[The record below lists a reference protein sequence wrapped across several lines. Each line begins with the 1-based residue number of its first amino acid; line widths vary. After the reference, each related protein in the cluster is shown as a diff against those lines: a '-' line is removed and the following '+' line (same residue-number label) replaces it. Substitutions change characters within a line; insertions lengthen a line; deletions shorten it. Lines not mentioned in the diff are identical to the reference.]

1 MTGIADRALVLRT
14 WEFSETS
21 QTVSLFTLNHGAIR
35 GLAKGARRE
44 RSTFGGGFEPI
55 TAGTVVFRVRA
66 ASELA
71 LITEWNVEE
80 IFWGPRTSLLAHR
93 GALYA
98 SELIGAFITDR
109 EAHSGLFETAIE
121 CLRAMD
127 TPSAIPGALVRLQWA
142 VLVETGHR
150 PRIDATTSESTGAR
164 ILGFDPEAGM
174 VVPDPGPRSTGD
186 AQSIWRIRRETLES
200 LRDLDG
206 GGPGK
211 SGPTPAPV
219 VDRTN
224 RFLAACCRYHLGREL
239 QTSKIVFA
247 NRTGIQPRPGRGTPD

>member
-1 MTGIADRALVLRT
+1 MLRT

-21 QTVSLFTLNHGAIR
+21 QTVSLFTLAHGAIR

-80 IFWGPRTSLLAHR
+80 IFWGPRTSLAAHR
-93 GALYA
+93 AALYA

-109 EAHSGLFETAIE
+109 EAHAGLFETAIH
-121 CLRAMD
+121 CLRGLDDPA
-127 TPSAIPGALVRLQWA
+127 SVPGALVRLQWG

-150 PRIDATTSESTGAR
+150 PRIDAAATESASAR

-174 VVPDPGPRSTGD
+174 VVADPGPG
-186 AQSIWRIRRETLES
+186 AGGEGGPIWRVRRETVES

-206 GGPGK
+206 GNAGPSTVAAAGV
-211 SGPTPAPV
+211 TL
-219 VDRTN
+219 DRTN

-239 QTSKIVFA
+239 QTARIVFG
-247 NRTGIQPRPGRGTPD
+247 NRLGGLPGLRRGSPD